1 MIRRCILEVSSNQS
15 FGRLPRHITAQ
26 MPAFLSSRKEF
37 SVAPKNNTTQK
48 TAPPEKPSG
57 TGSQISKYALGGVAV
72 GAAVIAA
79 YQTGYIGQHYVK
91 EEQSPLESS
100 EFGTGNKNLEEVELM
115 KDYAVSPS
123 NEEPSRSSP
132 NAGDATDRSKALY
145 DFPLIKE
152 GEIKP
157 QGVSEMSPAEDAVP
171 VKEEELSTAPQGST
185 TINNHSSHPEASLKD
200 GLDMGKSEDGTV
212 HLKPSMEPNE
222 GVDSRPT
229 SEETVAKVDSFD
241 HVISNNMP
249 DDTPGNETEGQ
260 RSLLEEYLLTER
272 DEESSE
278 ISKSGEVSPFS
289 APFSNEK
296 EALGVMGEDLKDAK
310 VSTDGKLVLDF
321 IEAIHAAERKQAEL
335 DNRIYSEE
343 KRLLKERYEK
353 ELKDARARQLMY
365 AEETAL
371 LEKEL
376 NKERAKAEST
386 IKSLQEKAEGN
397 LKMEL
402 QHKEEEAKM
411 QLKKAQELAKAELAA
426 AIANEKSSQIEKMAE
441 ANLHI
446 NALCM
451 AFYARSEE
459 ARQSHSVHKLALGAL
474 ALEDALSKGLPIQ
487 QEIDALY
494 TSLEGI
500 DRDSLLDLAFS
511 SLPRET
517 LNNGT
522 DTQLQLNQ
530 KFNALKG
537 MLRHFSLIPAG
548 GGGLLTHAVAHI
560 ASSLKMSED
569 DQSGDGIESVI
580 SRVESFLAEGK
591 LAEAAD
597 SLEGGVC
604 GTRAEGII
612 SDWVRQARNRAIT
625 EQALSLLQSYATSI
639 SLTT

>member
-15 FGRLPRHITAQ
+15 FGRLPRHITAQLSHGKQ

-249 DDTPGNETEGQ
+249 D
-260 RSLLEEYLLTER
+260 
-272 DEESSE
+272 
-278 ISKSGEVSPFS
+278 
-289 APFSNEK
+289 
-296 EALGVMGEDLKDAK
+296 ALGVMGEDLKDAK